1 MSRLILLEQG
11 LPTRA
16 LGQLEAAEPAAAWL
30 IEPEGGRVLAANG
43 TGADLLG
50 IRPGATTATLDAA
63 MPALARLRA
72 LAAVPS
78 SADVA
83 EEPLILWG
91 PGGAIRVVCRVEIIS
106 FGMLPAAVVI
116 SRTGRTAAEATP
128 AQPQAPSQ
136 PQAQPHAPAPALF
149 VGDDAAKLKEIAR
162 RIREGQTKARAAAK
176 AAAPLPADDTGGKAH
191 APRDEDAPTGGLTV
205 SKSLRAGLAH
215 ELMTPLSAIAA
226 AAEIMKDQRF
236 GPLGTA
242 RYVGYATDIHA
253 SAQHALGVI
262 ERMLGNAEGDLA
274 DTTGGALVSPAGT
287 LNFAEI
293 DAGAMLETS
302 VSQVAPLAER
312 AGVALTL
319 ELAPRLPRVV
329 ADATSLR
336 QIVFNLLTNALKF
349 TERGGRVTVAARY
362 NGDGPL
368 RIAITDTGRG
378 MSRREVEGLRGG
390 QVPRPER
397 RGGTRASA
405 GGSAGVSAGLGL
417 GLPLVRALA
426 AANGAELVIESEPG
440 RGTSACVVF
449 GKDRVIPV

>member
-1 MSRLILLEQG
+1 
-11 LPTRA
+11 
-16 LGQLEAAEPAAAWL
+16 
-30 IEPEGGRVLAANG
+30 
-43 TGADLLG
+43 
-50 IRPGATTATLDAA
+50 
-63 MPALARLRA
+63 
-72 LAAVPS
+72 
-78 SADVA
+78 
-83 EEPLILWG
+83 
-91 PGGAIRVVCRVEIIS
+91 
-106 FGMLPAAVVI
+106 
-116 SRTGRTAAEATP
+116 
-128 AQPQAPSQ
+128 
-136 PQAQPHAPAPALF
+136 
-149 VGDDAAKLKEIAR
+149 
-162 RIREGQTKARAAAK
+162 
-176 AAAPLPADDTGGKAH
+176 
-191 APRDEDAPTGGLTV
+191 
-205 SKSLRAGLAH
+205 
-215 ELMTPLSAIAA
+215 MTPLSAIAA
-226 AAEIMKDQRF
+226 AAEVMKDQRF

-242 RYVGYATDIHA
+242 RYVGYATDIHS

-262 ERMLGNAEGDLA
+262 ERMLADAGGDLA
-274 DTTGGALVSPAGT
+274 NAGGVLVSPTGT

-336 QIVFNLLTNALKF
+336 QILFNLLTNALKF

-368 RIAITDTGRG
+368 RIAISDTGRG

-390 QVPRPER
+390 QVPRRER